1 MTISSKRVAS
11 RSTLSLRRFCLLL
24 SVFLSCQ
31 LFAQQ
36 DPVSTIVGRV
46 SNQATKDL
54 LPGAIVQ
61 IEGTSVSTTSD
72 RGGMF
77 RIEVPAGTRTLIVSF
92 TGLDTARIPVEA
104 TAGATITQDV
114 LLTSSIYMLDA
125 FTVSGLREGNAR
137 ALQLQRETVNA
148 KTVAATD
155 TFGNPAANP
164 GELLQRLPGV
174 TATIVGSEVRTVL
187 IRGMAP
193 TFSNLMVDGNK
204 IATSAGSSGSR
215 DYQIEQMGTGNIEQ
229 VEIIKAPTPDMDAS
243 AVAGYINLVSK
254 RAFDL
259 PGRRMSVTA
268 GTLWRVRGNGVE
280 GPFKDNADNIDL
292 LTFSYSD
299 VFSVGA
305 DKKNLGIAFNANYR
319 VGSTVQD
326 EVGAFF
332 TGGAGAYVFNADKS
346 RTLQSTFGTGDI
358 GYKAVSFNT
367 GLNIDYKANAD
378 TYVYLKTAFN
388 SNKQH
393 QEYIRQQVSAPANVA
408 SFAAGSTFEQQT
420 VLPVSTATLISSIF
434 PKFSTNYQI
443 SGGLE
448 RKLFGGDGQL
458 DFRASYS
465 YADIDYPNYVDA
477 RAVATGIG
485 WQLDRRNRDEWLP
498 AFTQT
503 AGPALSDPA
512 SYRPSVYFQQT
523 QSSPNE
529 LKTARLD
536 FRKDI
541 ATVVPAYIKV
551 GVKYDHDVREP
562 QRNQSNFTWAGPTGI
577 GAYVGYP
584 YSQAYGTYGPFPFLQ
599 LPGTGKQGDITMAAP
614 GSWIKTASD
623 AYNDVVQS
631 LSADAKLTEAVTS
644 AYVSSQ
650 VTIGDLRVLAGLRV
664 EKTDTKIDSWTR
676 STSAANGTTL
686 DPSLSP
692 AANTARAFASFTG
705 RKIDKQSYQNVFPGL
720 HFIYEPT
727 RGLLLRTSYNAS
739 IARPPVAN
747 LLPLYVVNPDAGTI
761 SGGNPGLR
769 PFKADNFEFSVQKFF
784 EPIGMFEVSFFLK
797 EITDYFRNIVTV
809 VGTGPNNGFD
819 GQYAGF
825 TLNSPQNT
833 GQARIRGVD
842 FAYQQQFSFLPG
854 ALRGLGFQASY
865 TYQEATGDFGTTN
878 SQAQLGNFTPRSA
891 NVGLT
896 YVGYGLDARLL
907 ANYRSKT
914 YVGGAGLSS
923 LYQAER
929 VMLDLK
935 LQYTINR
942 TYQVFLDV
950 NNLTDEPTRTDVM
963 ENDVKYFAGWN
974 AIGFT
979 TGVRARF

>member
-1 MTISSKRVAS
+1 MR
-11 RSTLSLRRFCLLL
+11 TLRGLCSLVLAF
-24 SVFLSCQ
+24 FSCQ

-36 DPVSTIVGRV
+36 GAVGTVTGRV

-54 LPGAIVQ
+54 LPGAIVAV
-61 IEGTSVSTTSD
+61 EDTNLSTTSGRD
-72 RGGMF
+72 GTF
-77 RIEVPAGTRTLIVSF
+77 RIEVPAGSRTLTISF
-92 TGLDTARIPVEA
+92 TGLDTARIPVEVE
-104 TAGATITQDV
+104 AGGTIAQNV
-114 LLTSSIYMLDA
+114 QLTSSIYLLDA
-125 FTVSGLREGNAR
+125 VTVTGLREGNAR
-137 ALQLQRETVNA
+137 ALQLQRETINA

-204 IATSAGSSGSR
+204 VATSAGSSGSR

-229 VEIIKAPTPDMDAS
+229 IEIIKAPTPDMDAS

-259 PGRRMSVTA
+259 PGRRISVTA
-268 GTLWRVRGNGVE
+268 GTLWKVRGDGVE
-280 GPFKDNADNIDL
+280 GPFEDNADNLDL

-299 VFSVGA
+299 VFSVGSGQN
-305 DKKNLGIAFNANYR
+305 NLGIAFNANYR

-332 TGGAGAYVFNADKS
+332 TGGAGAYVFNTDKS

-358 GYKAVSFNT
+358 GYDAVSFNT
-367 GLNIDYKANAD
+367 SLNVDYKANAD

-388 SNKQH
+388 SNKQY
-393 QEYIRQQVSAPANVA
+393 QEYIRQQVSAPANSA

-434 PKFSTNYQI
+434 PKFSSNYQI

-448 RKLFGGDGQL
+448 RKLLGGDGQL

-477 RAVATGIG
+477 RAAATGIG
-485 WQLDRRNRDEWLP
+485 WQLDRRGRDEWLP

-503 AGPALSDPA
+503 AGASLSDPA
-512 SYRPSVYFQQT
+512 SYRPTAYFQQN
-523 QSSPNE
+523 QRSPNE
-529 LKTARLD
+529 LKSTRLD

-541 ATVVPAYIKV
+541 DTVVPAYIKV
-551 GVKYDHDVREP
+551 GVKYDHDTREP
-562 QRNQSNFTWAGPTGI
+562 QRNQSNFTWAGPSGI
-577 GAYVGYP
+577 GSYVGYP

-599 LPGTGKQGDITMAAP
+599 LPGTGKQGDITLAP
-614 GSWIKTASD
+614 AGSWIKTASD

-631 LSADAKLTEAVTS
+631 RSADAKLTEAVKS

-650 VTIGDLRVLAGLRV
+650 VTIGDLRVLAGVRV
-664 EKTDTKIDSWTR
+664 EQTETEIDSWTR

-686 DPSLSP
+686 DPTLSP
-692 AANTARAFASFTG
+692 AANTARALASFTG
-705 RKIDKQSYQNVFPGL
+705 RKVDKHEYQNVFPGL
-720 HFIYEPT
+720 HFVYEPAD
-727 RGLLLRTSYNAS
+727 GWQLRTSYNAS

-761 SGGNPGLR
+761 SGGNPELR

-784 EPIGMFEVSFFLK
+784 EPVGMFEVSFFLK
-797 EITDYFRNIVTV
+797 EIKDYFRNIATV
-809 VGTGPNNGFD
+809 VGTGPDNGFD
-819 GQYAGF
+819 GLYAGY

-833 GQARIRGVD
+833 GRARIRGVD
-842 FAYQQQFSFLPG
+842 LAYQQQFSFLPG
-854 ALRGLGFQASY
+854 AFRGLGFQASY
-865 TYQEATGDFGTTN
+865 TYQEAEGDFGTTN
-878 SQAQLGNFTPRSA
+878 SQAQLAGFTPRSA
-891 NVGLT
+891 NAGLT
-896 YVGYGLDARLL
+896 YVGYGVDARLL
-907 ANYRSKT
+907 ANYRSNT
-914 YVGGAGLSS
+914 YMAGAGLSS
-923 LYQAER
+923 LYQEER
-929 VMLDLK
+929 VLLDLK
-935 LQYTINR
+935 LQYTIDR

-950 NNLTDEPTRTDVM
+950 TNLTDEPTRTDVM
-963 ENDVKYFAGWN
+963 ENDIKYFAGWN
-974 AIGFT
+974 GIGFT
-979 TGVRARF
+979 AGVRARF